1 MKSDQDRLTYFVILQ
16 LISDAQ
22 TAREIEPLVLL
33 LHYCWVDVIWNMFFA
48 KKKEKLSKDYI
59 WLHACKAG
67 VCTPEL
73 EVNPHA
79 SLSVRLLAAINRALW
94 KQSTAQAHRAAS
106 QAIHSSSN

>member
-1 MKSDQDRLTYFVILQ
+1 LFGHGLRTDKPNWMKSDQDRLTYFVILQ

-48 KKKEKLSKDYI
+48 KKKKLSKDYI

-67 VCTPEL
+67 LCTPEL

-79 SLSVRLLAAINRALW
+79 SLCKAAGCY
-94 KQSTAQAHRAAS
+94 K
-106 QAIHSSSN
+106 